1 MMQVDLLAR
10 EQVCLA
16 DDYVTAGKEAV
27 VVHSAKAC
35 AEDSF
40 GVQFQPLQ
48 PWSDVSVARLFLKS
62 LCAETCGHES
72 FFSCVSGCKVR
83 NKSRNPHYS
92 DTQKERAAEAAPM
105 NVVRKRDSRQVVC

>member
-1 MMQVDLLAR
+1 MTQVDLRAR

-48 PWSDVSVARLFLKS
+48 LGSDVSVAGLFFKS

-72 FFSCVSGCKVR
+72 FSCVSSCKVR
-83 NKSRNPHYS
+83 NKSRNPHYY
-92 DTQKERAAEAAPM
+92 DVQKERAAEAAPM